1 MPFLRKC
8 VRQRQYPNQS
18 YGSQNYSEYI
28 IEINLQGENVEE
40 SEFPVLYYVNTTA
53 KSSKPDFSALLL
65 VFNMTWIEN
74 GLLH

>member
-8 VRQRQYPNQS
+8 VSQRQYPNQS

-40 SEFPVLYYVNTTA
+40 SPAFVLCKHNCKILQA
-53 KSSKPDFSALLL
+53 
-65 VFNMTWIEN
+65 
-74 GLLH
+74 